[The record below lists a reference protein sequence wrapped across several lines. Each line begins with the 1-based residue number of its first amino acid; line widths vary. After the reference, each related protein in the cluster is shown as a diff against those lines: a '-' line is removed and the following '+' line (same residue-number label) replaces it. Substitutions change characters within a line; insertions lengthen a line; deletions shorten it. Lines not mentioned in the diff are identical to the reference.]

1 MFEYLASAQ
10 SAVNRI
16 NYNMKQIK
24 DVFGADSDIY
34 QNYQVKID
42 TYFGEN
48 PEVVKGNYDG
58 LRMPSKIFNDTD
70 LNDRL
75 EKLEQELPRVGDMKR
90 EYNKKKARHER
101 EIKSIEEQHEDSPYW
116 TKYQEG
122 QADLFGIDVDFPTY
136 VEVMSGLPDALAWL
150 YDNKSDIEDNDYNS
164 ILNTLQGDTPGRAG
178 SRGYM
183 LSYSTLAGVLDTIN
197 TMRF

>member
-1 MFEYLASAQ
+1 MFEYLASVQ
-10 SAVNRI
+10 SAVNRL

-24 DVFGADSDIY
+24 DAFGADSDIY

-42 TYFGEN
+42 TYFGN
-48 PEVVKGNYDG
+48 KPEVVKGNYDG
-58 LRMPSKIFNDTD
+58 LRMPSKIFNDD
-70 LNDRL
+70 ALNDRL
-75 EKLEQELPRVGDMKR
+75 EKLDQELPRVGDMKR

-101 EIKSIEEQHEDSPYW
+101 EIQSIEEQQEASPYW
-116 TKYQEG
+116 SKYQEG

-136 VEVMSGLPDALAWL
+136 VHVMSGLPDALAWL
-150 YDNKSDIEDNDYNS
+150 YDNKSVVDDDEYS
-164 ILNTLQGDTPGRAG
+164 TILNTLQGDTPGRKG